1 MPCAV
6 KLHRCAKCKN
16 DVDPW
21 RVLTSVGVIFL
32 LGVIVAAVL
41 YKIYRS
47 MKSGENGD
55 EDGSEDAGKYIIWM
69 QKMMRKGRTRAKAL
83 WAFGQI
89 NVNVSFNCG
98 ISFPRIYEQVTAAL
112 GFVNVDLI
120 PALGLECLARFNYI
134 STMLLTT
141 LGPIV
146 VCLLLWL
153 Q

>member
-1 MPCAV
+1 METSFGSDDFVGDSAWNSEVYGNDNIKIKEKPETVALITMMTSATMTTTMTTTNTTTHKSINFTVTDDGAYFIADV
-6 KLHRCAKCKN
+6 KNGA
-16 DVDPW
+16 
-21 RVLTSVGVIFL
+21 L
-32 LGVIVAAVL
+32 L
-41 YKIYRS
+41 
-47 MKSGENGD
+47 
-55 EDGSEDAGKYIIWM
+55 
-69 QKMMRKGRTRAKAL
+69 
-83 WAFGQI
+83 
-89 NVNVSFNCG
+89 